1 MSKLDETFNVEPLEL
16 TTYKKQEVVQSGSA
30 EKDISN
36 DYEYTRE
43 NLYNLVENGNAALED
58 LVELAKQSEHPRT
71 YEVLATLIKTIG
83 DTTDK
88 LSVLHEKQQKLN
100 NEVESSG
107 DVTNNNLFVGS
118 TTDLIDI
125 LKNKEK

>member
-1 MSKLDETFNVEPLEL
+1 MSKLDKTFNVEPLEL

-125 LKNKEK
+125 LKNKK

>member
-16 TTYKKQEVVQSGSA
+16 TTYKKQEVVQTGSA

-107 DVTNNNLFVGS
+107 DVTNNLFVGS

-125 LKNKEK
+125 LKNKK

>member
-16 TTYKKQEVVQSGSA
+16 TTYKKQEVVQSGSS

-100 NEVESSG
+100 DEVESSG

-125 LKNKEK
+125 LKNKK

>member
-107 DVTNNNLFVGS
+107 DVTNNLFVGS

-125 LKNKEK
+125 LKNKK

>member
-1 MSKLDETFNVEPLEL
+1 MKKLDETFNVEPLEL
-16 TTYKKQEVVQSGSA
+16 TTYKKQEVVQTGSA

-125 LKNKEK
+125 LKNKK

>member
-16 TTYKKQEVVQSGSA
+16 TTYKKQEVVQTGSA

-125 LKNKEK
+125 LKNKK

>member
-1 MSKLDETFNVEPLEL
+1 MKKLDETFNVEPLEL
-16 TTYKKQEVVQSGSA
+16 TTYKKQEVVQSGSP

-125 LKNKEK
+125 LKNKK

>member
-125 LKNKEK
+125 LKNKK

>member
-16 TTYKKQEVVQSGSA
+16 TTYKKQEVVQSGSP

-100 NEVESSG
+100 NENES
-107 DVTNNNLFVGS
+107 VTNNNLFVGS

-125 LKNKEK
+125 LKNKK

>member
-16 TTYKKQEVVQSGSA
+16 TTYKKQEVVQSGSS

-125 LKNKEK
+125 LKNKK

>member
-1 MSKLDETFNVEPLEL
+1 M
-16 TTYKKQEVVQSGSA
+16 
-30 EKDISN
+30 
-36 DYEYTRE
+36 
-43 NLYNLVENGNAALED
+43 ENGNAALED

-100 NEVESSG
+100 DEVESSG
-107 DVTNNNLFVGS
+107 DVTNNLFVGS

-125 LKNKEK
+125 LKNKK

>member
-100 NEVESSG
+100 NEKESSG

-125 LKNKEK
+125 LKNKK